1 VNFISRYTFWEKLE
15 PTCHMSKTRPN
26 HLIRCGRLA
35 RCAGTAGAAG
45 SALWLVPGPEHLL
58 SLEQHLDEHDSL
70 KNVGLI
76 QRWRLTSMG
85 PLVGLINRHNRHS
98 QVILGVPERRQCITR
113 HEGGR
118 ATPIHP
124 RAGRN

>member
-1 VNFISRYTFWEKLE
+1 
-15 PTCHMSKTRPN
+15 
-26 HLIRCGRLA
+26 
-35 RCAGTAGAAG
+35 
-45 SALWLVPGPEHLL
+45 
-58 SLEQHLDEHDSL
+58 
-70 KNVGLI
+70 
-76 QRWRLTSMG
+76 MG

-124 RAGRN
+124 RAGRNRRKELTINRLRSSDQGCPRREAVDHRAGRTS